1 MCKEQAFP
9 RHFIPFPQLCLL
21 SANNRAGQ
29 IRARY
34 LQPGR
39 RGGTDTENLIWIFHP
54 AVLIRS
60 NLFDLSPQHLREL
73 HQDVWVLL
81 SKYDCGSQPE
91 HHCCNVPTC
100 RKPTCNRRLS
110 LPFCKMKKKNQTLSA
125 WIFCRSGG
133 GRNKKKITEL
143 KRSSVVFNR
152 TLVPPVNE
160 YFTWGQKSSKSGL
173 ETKI

>member
-60 NLFDLSPQHLREL
+60 NLFGLSLQHLREL

-81 SKYDCGSQPE
+81 SKYGCDWTSWAPLLQRAYLQKTYLQQE
-91 HHCCNVPTC
+91 V
-100 RKPTCNRRLS
+100 KP
-110 LPFCKMKKKNQTLSA
+110 PFLQNEKKRPLSA
-125 WIFCRSGG
+125 WIFCGSGG
-133 GRNKKKITEL
+133 GRNKKKNYWVEEEL
-143 KRSSVVFNR
+143 CC
-152 TLVPPVNE
+152 
-160 YFTWGQKSSKSGL
+160 
-173 ETKI
+173 I